1 MQTLD
6 KYSLVRK
13 TDVEEFLY
21 NVMLLYVGGT
31 DVRDLD
37 PQWYRSHIGIV
48 SQEPILFACSI
59 QDNIAFGKEGATQEE
74 VHETNHLDDTHY
86 PPPVLLRWKPQPV
99 KLMLTTLSHH
109 LRYSSYK
116 AHSHLIVCL
125 LVVLTG
131 RI

>member
-13 TDVEEFLY
+13 TDWRNCY
-21 NVMLLYVGGT
+21 VMLLYKGGT

-109 LRYSSYK
+109 LRYI
-116 AHSHLIVCL
+116 HDLHLIVCL